1 MAPPL
6 PEVVNAFPQ
15 PTRLPSSCSIEH
27 TIDLLLEASFPNVPS
42 YCLAPQEAD
51 VIARQPDQLLNSGP
65 TPPSSFPCASPTFLM
80 EKQVYVPVVSASRL
94 CTPTQVP
101 TYYNTFPGS
110 SSFSKQIIEK
120 ASGKQNSYK
129 CSIAG
134 KNHLQR
140 HPFLVGAVNQT
151 GGIGHTR
158 CSSRELVFKGSVEE
172 DNEALVD
179 QYRVDEYMVKMPL
192 TLALSGSAHQQ
203 QEQHSAQRST
213 HTFAQCHIQVVVA
226 LPATPERAKQEAS

>member
-1 MAPPL
+1 
-6 PEVVNAFPQ
+6 
-15 PTRLPSSCSIEH
+15 
-27 TIDLLLEASFPNVPS
+27 
-42 YCLAPQEAD
+42 
-51 VIARQPDQLLNSGP
+51 VIACQPDQLLNSGP

-80 EKQVYVPVVSASRL
+80 PKQVFVPVVSANRL

-101 TYYNTFPGS
+101 TYYNTLPGS

-120 ASGKQNSYK
+120 ASAKQNSYK

-151 GGIGHTR
+151 WCIGHTH
-158 CSSRELVFKGSVEE
+158 CSSRELVFKGNVEA

-179 QYRVDEYMVKMPL
+179 QYRV
-192 TLALSGSAHQQ
+192 GSAHQQ
-203 QEQHSAQRST
+203 QEQHSTQRYT
-213 HTFAQCHIQVVVA
+213 HTFAQCHLQVVHCI
-226 LPATPERAKQEAS
+226 TNYTRACKTKAS